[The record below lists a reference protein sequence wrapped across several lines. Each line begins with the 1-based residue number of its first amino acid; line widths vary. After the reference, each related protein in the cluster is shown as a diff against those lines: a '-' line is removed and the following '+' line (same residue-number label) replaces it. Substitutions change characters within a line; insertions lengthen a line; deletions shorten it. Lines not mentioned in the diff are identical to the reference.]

1 MNATVAAALKKIAA
15 LLLGDKKVL
24 KTAGGIILGI
34 IIVIVTPIAVLLAMF
49 TGDLKFETQ
58 SLKDRIEIA
67 CGEEMQ
73 RMEDMAEQI
82 KTAILNAGFTAER
95 ADEAQMLY
103 FMSLYDMA
111 EEEGFVEKLVGCFA
125 NGQSDADLIANVNA
139 VFGTDISAEMFT
151 RVMDGIRMTYIDI
164 SDYTSPYVKNNLD
177 LAKWAVH
184 AEQSG
189 WGYVW
194 GTYGEVLNG
203 SLFDFKKEQYPEEVG
218 GYADFI
224 SSNWYGKR
232 TADCVGLIKGYG
244 WLNMDTRQV
253 EYGTN
258 GMPDI
263 GADTMY
269 ENAVE
274 KGTIDTMPEIPGL
287 AVWHEG
293 HIGIYIGN
301 GEVVEAMG
309 TRYGVVRTQ
318 LAGSRWTHWLKVPYI
333 TYVEEGSADST
344 GMDVEGEGGE
354 AGE

>member
-1 MNATVAAALKKIAA
+1 MSATVAAALKKIAVA
-15 LLLGDKKVL
+15 LSGNKKILRTV
-24 KTAGGIILGI
+24 GGIILGI
-34 IIVIVTPIAVLLAMF
+34 IIVIITPIAVLLAMF
-49 TGDLKFETQ
+49 TGELNMETQ
-58 SLKDRIEIA
+58 SLKDKIELA

-73 RMEDMAEQI
+73 RMEDMAAQI
-82 KTAILNAGFTAER
+82 KEAMLNAGFTAEQV
-95 ADEAQMLY
+95 DEAQMLY

-111 EEEGFVEKLVGCFA
+111 EEEGFLEKLVGCFA
-125 NGQSDADLIANVNA
+125 DGQSDADLIANVNV
-139 VFGTDISAEMFT
+139 VFGTNISAEMFT

-164 SDYTSPYVKNNLD
+164 SDYTFPSVKNNLD

-194 GTYGEVLNG
+194 GTYGEVLDG
-203 SLFDFKKEQYPEEVG
+203 RLFDFKKEQYPEEVG

-224 SSNWYGKR
+224 SSHWYGKR

-244 WLNMDTRQV
+244 WLNTETRQV

-263 GADTMY
+263 GSDTMY

-309 TRYGVVRTQ
+309 TKYGVVRTQ

-333 TYVEEGSADST
+333 TYVEETSVNDDGT
-344 GMDVEGEGGE
+344 GVEGEGGE
-354 AGE
+354 ESE

>member
-1 MNATVAAALKKIAA
+1 MSATVAAALKKIAVA
-15 LLLGDKKVL
+15 LLGNKKAL
-24 KTAGGIILGI
+24 KTVCGIMLGI

-49 TGDLKFETQ
+49 TGELNMETQ
-58 SLKDRIEIA
+58 SLKDKIEIA

-73 RMEDMAEQI
+73 RMEDMAGQI

-103 FMSLYDMA
+103 FMSLYDAA
-111 EEEGFVEKLVGCFA
+111 EEDGFLEKLVGCFA
-125 NGQSDADLIANVNA
+125 NGQSDAELIANVNA
-139 VFGTDISAEMFT
+139 TFGTDISAEMFT
-151 RVMDGIRMTYIDI
+151 KVMDGIRMTYIDI
-164 SDYTSPYVKNNLD
+164 SDYASPSVKNNID

-194 GTYGEVLNG
+194 GTYGEVLDG
-203 SLFDFKKEQYPEEVG
+203 RLFDYKKEQYPEEVG

-224 SSNWYGKR
+224 SANWYGKR

-244 WLNMDTRQV
+244 WLNTETRQV

-263 GADTMY
+263 GADAMY

-274 KGTIDTMPEIPGL
+274 KGTMDTMPEIPGL

-333 TYVEEGSADST
+333 TYGEEGS
-344 GMDVEGEGGE
+344 EGDN
-354 AGE
+354 AGEVED

>member
-1 MNATVAAALKKIAA
+1 MSATVAAALKKIAA
-15 LLLGDKKVL
+15 FLLGDRKVL
-24 KTAGGIILGI
+24 KTAGGIIFGI

-49 TGDLKFETQ
+49 TGDLNIETQ

-73 RMEDMAEQI
+73 RMEDMAAQI
-82 KTAILNAGFTAER
+82 KAAMLNAGFTTER

-103 FMSLYDMA
+103 FMSLYDAA
-111 EEEGFVEKLVGCFA
+111 EEDGFVEKLVGCFE
-125 NGQSDADLIANVNA
+125 NGQSDADLIAKVNTE
-139 VFGTDISAEMFT
+139 FGTNISAEMFT
-151 RVMDGIRMTYIDI
+151 KVMDGIRMTYIDI
-164 SDYTSPYVKNNLD
+164 SDYTFPSAKNNLD

-203 SLFDFKKEQYPEEVG
+203 SLFDFKLQQYPEEVG

-224 SSNWYGKR
+224 SSNWFGKR

-244 WLNMDTRQV
+244 WLNTETGQV

-309 TRYGVVRTQ
+309 TKYGVVRTQ
-318 LAGSRWTHWLKVPYI
+318 MTGSRWTHWLKVSYI
-333 TYVEEGSADST
+333 IYVEEGSADGAST
-344 GMDVEGEGGE
+344 EVEGEDEETGE
-354 AGE
+354 